1 VETWEWDKV
10 GLEFVHV
17 DVQFTIE
24 SDCGGH
30 GGDDFADDVVQVG
43 VAWSLDVQLLLAD
56 IIQSFVVENE
66 GDISVVQEPMGGQK
80 SVVWLDDT
88 GGDVW

>member
-24 SDCGGH
+24 SKRGGH
-30 GGDDFADDVVQVG
+30 RGDHFRDD
-43 VAWSLDVQLLLAD
+43 SVQLVVAEGLNVQFALTNFVQGL
-56 IIQSFVVENE
+56 IIEDQ
-66 GDISVVQEPMGGQK
+66 
-80 SVVWLDDT
+80 
-88 GGDVW
+88 